1 MLETYRYWFQST
13 HIAQYC
19 PILQNLS
26 NITLKYCPVLFNIV
40 QGNISAHSCL
50 SCDVVRNIHILI
62 SIDPYCLNLSNIVQY
77 YRILWKIVQ
86 YCRQILSGI
95 ARYCSSQ
102 YFSPLLYEL
111 WCCKDIV
118 RYIQISPDIVRHW
131 LILSCIDQYC
141 PLASYVDIFPLQ
153 L

>member
-1 MLETYRYWFQST
+1 MIVKVKVKVKPKKLLDLAIWL
-13 HIAQYC
+13 IIC
-19 PILQNLS
+19 KILLNL
-26 NITLKYCPVLFNIV
+26 
-40 QGNISAHSCL
+40 A
-50 SCDVVRNIHILI
+50 RNIYILI
-62 SIDPYCLNLSNIVQY
+62 PIDPYFLKLSNIVQY
-77 YRILWKIVQ
+77 YRILWNIVQ